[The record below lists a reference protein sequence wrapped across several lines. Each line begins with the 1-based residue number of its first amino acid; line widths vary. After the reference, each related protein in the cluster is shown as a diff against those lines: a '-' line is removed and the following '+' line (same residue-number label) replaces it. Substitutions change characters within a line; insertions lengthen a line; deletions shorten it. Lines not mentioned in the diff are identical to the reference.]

1 MLKTLRFEALRTE
14 HITQILPIESESHGA
29 PWTHKSFT
37 NELIN
42 PHSIFLVAL
51 VEGSVAGY
59 GGIWMV
65 IDEAHVTT
73 LTVSSTQRR
82 QGIGKALM
90 IELLKQAKAAGMVCS
105 TLEVRAGNDAAI
117 RLYEELGYAVTAR
130 RKSYYPDNNEDALV
144 MWLYKLDEWEP
155 PRP

>member
-1 MLKTLRFEALRTE
+1 MLKTLRFEALREE
-14 HITQILPIESESHGA
+14 HIAQILSIEAESHGA
-29 PWTHKSFT
+29 PWTRKSFA

-51 VEGSVAGY
+51 VDGDVAGY
-59 GGIWMV
+59 GGIWLV

-73 LTVSSTQRR
+73 LTVASYQRR
-82 QGIGKALM
+82 QGIGKAVM
-90 IELLKQAKAAGMVCS
+90 IELLKRAKTAGMVCS

-117 RLYEELGYAVTAR
+117 RLYKDLGYAVTAR

-144 MWLYKLDEWEP
+144 MWLYKLDEWEA
-155 PRP
+155 PRA